1 MNPYLKCLI
10 SFFLGGLCIYL
21 GSTMSMEE
29 QKAIVYFLYLVGL
42 VNIYIGIKDLAFILK
57 SKK

>member
-21 GSTMSMEE
+21 GSTMMGTEN
-29 QKAIVYFLYLVGL
+29 KAVVYFLYLVGL
-42 VNIYIGIKDLAFILK
+42 VNIYIGVKDLAAILK